1 MAYNRITTM
10 DITEILRRARQGQSI
25 SSISKLL
32 GYDRKT
38 IRKYLQAVNE
48 NPAEDPSE
56 IIHRISQRELMGRP
70 QEKQDLFTPLK
81 DEITKLMN
89 NPSNKLKAKSVFEV
103 ICQKYDLSSK
113 VSYSSFKRFI
123 KHHRIRKSDRS
134 QSTCRIDY
142 EPGNEIQIDYCK
154 AGLIYDPHAQK
165 KRITYAFI
173 GTLSYSR
180 HKYVEFVYTQNQK
193 SFVQSHINMF
203 RFFQGVPV
211 SVKLDNLKSG
221 VIKPDLYDPRI
232 NRSYLELS
240 EYYGFFIDPC
250 RVASP
255 QDKGIVERDVQT
267 IREEFRK
274 MLAINPLLT
283 LAEANMK
290 IKDWITNVYGRR
302 KHGTTQL
309 EPYKVFTET
318 EQPKLLSLPLDEFE
332 ISEWKIATVH
342 PDHYIQVN
350 KKAYSMPKEY
360 IGEEV
365 MVKVNE
371 RTISI
376 YFKEELI
383 KQHTVPLGF
392 RQTDITDFPDE
403 MRHRLDT
410 GMPFY
415 LREQAGQFCP
425 ELEKLI
431 TRVLKPNAYLNLRR
445 AQAIL
450 NIAKEYPVNIIVVSS
465 ITAMDNYSSIHPKLF
480 RSIIEKHQELQNESV
495 NEELALSLETES
507 FVRDPNYFTHQ

>member
-1 MAYNRITTM
+1 
-10 DITEILRRARQGQSI
+10 
-25 SSISKLL
+25 
-32 GYDRKT
+32 
-38 IRKYLQAVNE
+38 
-48 NPAEDPSE
+48 
-56 IIHRISQRELMGRP
+56 
-70 QEKQDLFTPLK
+70 
-81 DEITKLMN
+81 
-89 NPSNKLKAKSVFEV
+89 
-103 ICQKYDLSSK
+103 
-113 VSYSSFKRFI
+113 
-123 KHHRIRKSDRS
+123 
-134 QSTCRIDY
+134 
-142 EPGNEIQIDYCK
+142 
-154 AGLIYDPHAQK
+154 
-165 KRITYAFI
+165 
-173 GTLSYSR
+173 
-180 HKYVEFVYTQNQK
+180 
-193 SFVQSHINMF
+193 
-203 RFFQGVPV
+203 
-211 SVKLDNLKSG
+211 
-221 VIKPDLYDPRI
+221 
-232 NRSYLELS
+232 
-240 EYYGFFIDPC
+240 
-250 RVASP
+250 
-255 QDKGIVERDVQT
+255 
-267 IREEFRK
+267 